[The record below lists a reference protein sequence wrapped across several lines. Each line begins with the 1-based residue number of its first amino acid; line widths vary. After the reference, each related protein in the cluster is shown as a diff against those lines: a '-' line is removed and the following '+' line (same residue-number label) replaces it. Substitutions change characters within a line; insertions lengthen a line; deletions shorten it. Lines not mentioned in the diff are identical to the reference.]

1 MIIIIAL
8 VINESNYPVSLK
20 AKLNLSRFL
29 HTMEESSFA
38 GTFFNSI
45 SEDNKDRSNEIL
57 GKW

>member
-1 MIIIIAL
+1 MNP
-8 VINESNYPVSLK
+8 VILK
-20 AKLNLSRFL
+20 VKLNLSSLIPSYKGRRD
-29 HTMEESSFA
+29 SFA